1 MRRKPRKDG
10 GGNWMDTYGDMVTLL
25 LCFFVLLYAIS
36 AVDQTKW
43 DNLVKSLNPNAA
55 ETLAEVTKQPV
66 TDKDAVIQ
74 DVPKDF
80 ETLYENL
87 KAEVASRDL
96 DTEIE
101 VKKGKGFTFITFK
114 DKIFFDGYSYVLK
127 DSGKE
132 ILDSI
137 CDVLAPYS
145 KDIKQIEVLGHTAEV
160 QESFS
165 VKNDR
170 FLASNR
176 ATAVVVYMQGK
187 NIIDP
192 AKLVSMGYGKY
203 WPVADNNT
211 AEGRA
216 MNRRVELL
224 ITKVDG
230 TDTGLGD
237 IYREIMDD
245 NETAAEGE

>member
-43 DNLVKSLNPNAA
+43 TNLVKSLNPNAA
-55 ETLAEVTKQPV
+55 ETLEAAIHVPQ
-66 TDKDAVIQ
+66 TDDNVVPQ

-87 KAEVASRDL
+87 KEEVAKRSL

-101 VKKGKGFTFITFK
+101 VKRGKGFTFITFK
-114 DKIFFDGYSYVLK
+114 DKVFFDGYSYVLK

-132 ILDSI
+132 ILDTI
-137 CDVLAPYS
+137 CDILAPYS
-145 KDIKQIEVLGHTAEV
+145 QDIKQIEVLGHTAEV
-160 QESFS
+160 QQDFS
-165 VKNDR
+165 IKNDR

-176 ATAVVVYMQGK
+176 ATAVVIYLQEK
-187 NIIDP
+187 DIIDP
-192 AKLVSMGYGKY
+192 MKLVSMGYGKY
-203 WPVADNNT
+203 WPVAENDT

-224 ITKVDG
+224 ITKADG
-230 TDTGLGD
+230 KDVGLGE
-237 IYREIMDD
+237 IYKEIMDD
-245 NETAAEGE
+245 NETVVEGK